1 MKSTLF
7 LSRKAHDF
15 LLANNPSL
23 LREGFATAARI
34 VWRLE
39 GVRMM
44 GLTQALSVELKGN
57 LNNATIE
64 EARIYEFAG

>member
-15 LLANNPSL
+15 LLVNNPLL

-44 GLTQALSVELKGN
+44 GLPQTLAAELKGN
-57 LNNATIE
+57 LNNATIGE
-64 EARIYEFAG
+64 SAIYEFAG